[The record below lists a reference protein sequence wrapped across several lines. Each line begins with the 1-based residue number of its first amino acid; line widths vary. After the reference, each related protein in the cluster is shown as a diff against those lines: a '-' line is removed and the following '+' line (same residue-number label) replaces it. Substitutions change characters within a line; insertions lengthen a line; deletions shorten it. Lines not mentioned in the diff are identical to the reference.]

1 MAVTA
6 GVALLAALQI
16 AAPAQLPRTPVSLRV
31 GPQRADLVRY
41 NRVEGLSLG
50 VRGQIRPETPLG
62 PLSLT
67 ATVRLGLADMQ
78 PDGALDLV
86 HESVHDRIVVRGYH
100 ELTSIDERARDFGL
114 ANSLMSLLAG
124 QDLGDYYR
132 RSGATVEWT
141 PPTADPRTFRLRAFA
156 EYQEGA
162 DRETDAQLPRLW
174 DDQRRFRDNIPAEDG
189 WEVGGSLEL
198 TRRWGLDPFRTRG
211 GAGATFLGATGDRD
225 FARGSLGGD
234 VTLAFPAHVS
244 LTLEAEGGTS
254 WGTPSVQRLW
264 YVGGPLTLRG
274 FEPTAAGGQSFGRA
288 RAELDRA
295 FSFGRVVLFSDMGW
309 AGDRSDVDLDDA
321 LWSAGLGLAVIN
333 GILRIDGA
341 WPLDDPRD
349 FRVDVYL
356 DQIL

>member
-1 MAVTA
+1 MALTA

-16 AAPAQLPRTPVSLRV
+16 AAPTQLPHTPVTLRV
-31 GPQRADLVRY
+31 GPQRPDLVRY
-41 NRVEGLSLG
+41 NRVEALSLG
-50 VRGQIRPETPLG
+50 VRGQVRPETPWG

-67 ATVRLGLADMQ
+67 GTVRLGIGDLH
-78 PDGALDLV
+78 PNGALDVV
-86 HESVHDRIVVRGYH
+86 HESVRDRVVVSGYH

-114 ANSLMSLLAG
+114 ANTLMALLAG

-132 RSGATVEWT
+132 RSGARVEWT

-156 EYQEGA
+156 EYQEGVEK
-162 DRETDAQLPRLW
+162 ETDVQLPRLW
-174 DDQRRFRDNIPAEDG
+174 DEDRRFRANIAADDG
-189 WEVGGSLEL
+189 WELGGSLEL
-198 TRRWGLDPFRTRG
+198 ARRWGRDPGRTRG
-211 GAGATFLGATGDRD
+211 GAAATVLAATGDRD
-225 FARGSLGGD
+225 FVRNSLGAD
-234 VTLAFPAHVS
+234 LTLALPRRFSV
-244 LTLEAEGGTS
+244 TLEAEGGTS

-274 FEPTAAGGQSFGRA
+274 FEPRAAGGQSFTRA

-295 FSFGRVVLFSDMGW
+295 FSFGRVVVFSDMGW
-309 AGDRSDVDLDDA
+309 VGERGDLDLDAA
-321 LWSAGLGLAVIN
+321 LWSAGVGLAVVD

-341 WPLDDPRD
+341 CPLDDPRG